1 MMPILDA
8 VQENMSP
15 FGLAWPLSKGTDN
28 LPVGQATLILLQ
40 AIAKES
46 SVSSV
51 IALDGFLNKCRV
63 GRGLYRRTPE
73 NTDQNAVD
81 NYIAGCFM
89 SHAKDIY
96 WRCVWRF
103 GIFANDKF
111 EPRAIFA
118 RFFGLRP
125 YAKFRAGYSLN
136 AFDRWIL
143 KVSMNMTLNDDPT
156 DTSNKCLQVIINYA
170 LKGFYP
176 DIDQAISEWA
186 TKMADQY
193 PGGLKDLYTYYWG
206 KEHTFYHYAPS
217 DWDFLR

>member
-1 MMPILDA
+1 MMPIIDA
-8 VQENMSP
+8 VQEVLSP
-15 FGLAWPLSKGTDN
+15 YGLVWPLSQGADN

-46 SVSSV
+46 SINSI
-51 IALDGFLNKCRV
+51 IALDNFLGRCRV
-63 GRGLYRRTPE
+63 ARGLYRRTPE
-73 NTDQNAVD
+73 NTDQNSVD
-81 NYIAGCFM
+81 NYIASCFM

-111 EPRAIFA
+111 EPRSIFM
-118 RFFGLRP
+118 RFFGFRP

-136 AFDRWIL
+136 ILDRFIL
-143 KVSMNMTLNDDPT
+143 KTAMKLTLNNDPT

-170 LKGFYP
+170 LKGFYK
-176 DIDQAISEWA
+176 DLDEAIHDWA
-186 TKMADQY
+186 VKMEAQY
-193 PGGLKDLYTYYWG
+193 PDGLKGLYAYYWG
-206 KEHTFYHYAPS
+206 KTHPFYLYAPS